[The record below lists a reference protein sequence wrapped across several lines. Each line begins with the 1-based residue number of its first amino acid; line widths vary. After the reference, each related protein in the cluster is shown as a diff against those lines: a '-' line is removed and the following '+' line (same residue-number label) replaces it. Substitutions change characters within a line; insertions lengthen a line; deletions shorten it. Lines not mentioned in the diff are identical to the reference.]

1 MQTDNRILDDLAK
14 LATGAMGAAGSL
26 RSEADSALRAWLDRR
41 LAGLDLVTRE
51 EFEAV
56 REMAA
61 RAREENERLA
71 ARIDAL
77 EKRGKSATGGGSASS
92 GKASATKRKPAST
105 GSRSRAK
112 STAGSG
118 SGKS

>member
-14 LATGAMGAAGSL
+14 LATGAMGAAGAL

-41 LAGLDLVTRE
+41 LATLDLVTRE
-51 EFEAV
+51 EFEVV

-71 ARIDAL
+71 ARLDAL
-77 EKRGKSATGGGSASS
+77 EKRQTPARGTKTAKTAATQRKSSAAGGKPGT
-92 GKASATKRKPAST
+92 T
-105 GSRSRAK
+105 AK
-112 STAGSG
+112 S
-118 SGKS
+118 